1 MYWAIE
7 ASRSAL
13 LGRPFTVTPELG
25 FALLFVL
32 LLLLS
37 GVLVFSSQ
45 ERAAVDVQ

>member
-1 MYWAIE
+1 MSAI
-7 ASRSAL
+7 APTSPRTGGTFLRRNAIWW
-13 LGRPFTVTPELG
+13 V
-25 FALLFVL
+25 ALLFVL